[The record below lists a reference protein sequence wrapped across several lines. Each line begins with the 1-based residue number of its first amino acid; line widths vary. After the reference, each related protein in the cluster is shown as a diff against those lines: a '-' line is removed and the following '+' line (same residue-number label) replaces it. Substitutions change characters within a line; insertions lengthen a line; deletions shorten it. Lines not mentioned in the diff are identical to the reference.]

1 MNLACFLVL
10 TQWEIILPWVCEKEA
25 MMTSNLIVDDQLDM
39 RKLDSEEMR
48 DMGCKVESVEDL

>member
-1 MNLACFLVL
+1 
-10 TQWEIILPWVCEKEA
+10 
-25 MMTSNLIVDDQLDM
+25 MTSNLIVDDQLDM